1 MRDAGSGVQH
11 FSFRLSFWA
20 QAFAWTCDPDID
32 GPLFSVPHPAFCDVT
47 SIALL
52 SPGDLPRAV
61 WDSHSPTWVS
71 EREGPAGDVS
81 QRTALWSVSIRVR
94 AGRSKHTPEVPG
106 SLVPSPQAPI
116 ASPETD
122 DRFVPS

>member
-20 QAFAWTCDPDID
+20 QAFAQAGDLSID
-32 GPLFSVPHPAFCDVT
+32 GPLPSVPHPAFSDVT

-52 SPGDLPRAV
+52 SPGDLPRASRSGYGPV
-61 WDSHSPTWVS
+61 KGT